1 MTNFKKRTNKQ
12 TNIEIEK
19 GLKVAVAF
27 DTYVQDGR
35 VETCGRSE
43 YLEILSNILYAY
55 HISRIL

>member
-43 YLEILSNILYAY
+43 NTYEYFSM
-55 HISRIL
+55 